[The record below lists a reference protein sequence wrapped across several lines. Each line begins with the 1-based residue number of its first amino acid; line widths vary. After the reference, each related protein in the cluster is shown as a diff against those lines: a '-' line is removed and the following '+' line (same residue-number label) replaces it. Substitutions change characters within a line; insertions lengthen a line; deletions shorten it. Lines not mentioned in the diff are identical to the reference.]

1 MADQPIIIKR
11 VKKGHGGAAH
21 GGAWKVAY
29 ADFVTAMMAFFL
41 LLWLLNAVTEEQL
54 QGVADYF
61 APTSV
66 SQSTSG
72 AGGMLGG
79 KVVGEGSMSSN
90 ASTPSFTLSLP
101 PPTIGQGGD
110 ALSDPKEGGAGE
122 GQGTSP
128 DDNVGMGKNPGNGE
142 QQANGAGNSKTKG
155 KSSGNQEGGGAAGQ
169 QDGGAAAG
177 QKSGGQAAGQQEGG
191 ASAGQQ
197 AGGAGSGQA
206 EAVSEQQILKAN
218 ADREQAQFDRA
229 KQALN
234 QAVNSIPELK
244 KLADSLMVDNTPEG
258 LRIQIVDQEGL
269 AMFPKGSPDMYGHT
283 RALVDL
289 VARVVKM
296 LPEKVAISGHTDST
310 PFSGQSNYGNW
321 ELSADRALATRRALM
336 NSGVPADRVD
346 RVVGR
351 SDTEPLVNND
361 PSNPRNRRI
370 TVVLLRDNMQP
381 QNVGM
386 TSDAARSGQLP
397 DALKGAPASA
407 LPPPP
412 KPQR

>member
-1 MADQPIIIKR
+1 MW
-11 VKKGHGGAAH
+11 
-21 GGAWKVAY
+21 AWAR
-29 ADFVTAMMAFFL
+29 
-41 LLWLLNAVTEEQL
+41 
-54 QGVADYF
+54 
-61 APTSV
+61 
-66 SQSTSG
+66 
-72 AGGMLGG
+72 
-79 KVVGEGSMSSN
+79 
-90 ASTPSFTLSLP
+90 
-101 PPTIGQGGD
+101 I
-110 ALSDPKEGGAGE
+110 
-122 GQGTSP
+122 
-128 DDNVGMGKNPGNGE
+128 PGNGE

-169 QDGGAAAG
+169 QEGGAA
-177 QKSGGQAAGQQEGG
+177 SGQQAGG

-321 ELSADRALATRRALM
+321 ELSADRALATRRALL

-412 KPQR
+412 KPER

>member
-1 MADQPIIIKR
+1 MAEQPIIIKR
-11 VKKGHGGAAH
+11 IKKGHASHH

-66 SQSTSG
+66 SQSSSG

-122 GQGTSP
+122 GQGISP
-128 DDNVGMGKNPGNGE
+128 DENAGMGQNPGLGE
-142 QQANGAGNSKTKG
+142 AQSGAGTSKTKG
-155 KSSGNQEGGGAAGQ
+155 QANGQ
-169 QDGGAAAG
+169 QTGSGANG
-177 QKSGGQAAGQQEGG
+177 QGSGSG
-191 ASAGQQ
+191 ANGQQ
-197 AGGAGSGQA
+197 AGSGAGKSGMAKSGDAKMGEGGQGQA

-218 ADREQAQFDRA
+218 AEREQQQFDRA

-321 ELSADRALATRRALM
+321 ELSADRALATRRALL

-361 PSNPRNRRI
+361 PANPRNRRI
-370 TVVLLRDNMQP
+370 TVVLLRDSQQP

-397 DALKGAPASA
+397 DTLKGAPASA

-412 KPQR
+412 KPAP